1 MKTAPARI
9 GTAIAIALA
18 CATSMPCAA
27 EDTRVQITPRIASR
41 SKTAPAAA
49 IRVDVKLTLIPV
61 TVTGPL
67 GAPFPGLPKEA
78 FRLIEDGVEQQVRYF
93 TSEDTPVSLGI
104 VFDASGSM
112 DGKLDQSRRA
122 VSQFLRTA
130 SPGDEFFT
138 IEFSSAPRMLC
149 DFTGD
154 TGQIEKSLEGIKPKN
169 WTALF
174 DAVYL
179 ATHQMRRAKNPR
191 KALLILSDGNDNYS
205 RYSESELKS
214 RVREGDL
221 TIYSIGLVGS
231 GLLKRH
237 LRVLKQLSDQ
247 TGGRFFEVEKMSE
260 LPAAAEK
267 ISAAIR
273 NQYVLGYF
281 SSKPQSD
288 GLYRKIEVK
297 LNPEAGLPR
306 LSASWRTGYYA
317 ADGW

>member
-9 GTAIAIALA
+9 GTIAIALA
-18 CATSMPCAA
+18 CAASMPCA
-27 EDTRVQITPRIASR
+27 EDTRVQITPRIASSR

-78 FRLIEDGVEQQVRYF
+78 FRLIEDGVEQQLKYF
-93 TSEDTPVSLGI
+93 SSEDTPVSLGV

-112 DGKLDQSRRA
+112 EGKLDQSRRA

-130 SPGDEFFT
+130 VQGDEFFA
-138 IEFSSAPRMLC
+138 IEFSSAPRILC
-149 DFTGD
+149 DFTSD
-154 TGQIEKSLEGIKPKN
+154 TGQIEKSLAGIKPKN

-191 KALLILSDGNDNYS
+191 RALLILSDGNDNYS
-205 RYSESELKS
+205 RYTESELKS
-214 RVREGDL
+214 RVREADV

-237 LRVLKQLSDQ
+237 LRVLRQLSDQ
-247 TGGRFFEVEKMSE
+247 TGGRFYEVEKMSD

-281 SSKPQSD
+281 STKPQSD

>member
-1 MKTAPARI
+1 MKTAPVRI
-9 GTAIAIALA
+9 GMAIAIAAL
-18 CATSMPCAA
+18 CVKSTPCAE

-49 IRVDVKLTLIPV
+49 IRVDVKLTLVPV

-67 GAPFPGLPKEA
+67 GAPFPGLTKEA
-78 FRLIEDGVEQQVRYF
+78 FRLIEDGVEQQVKYF
-93 TSEDTPVSLGI
+93 TSEDTPVSLGV

-112 DGKLDQSRRA
+112 EGKLDQSRRA

-130 SPGDEFFT
+130 VQGDEFFA

-149 DFTGD
+149 DFTSD
-154 TGQIEKSLEGIKPKN
+154 TGQIEKSLAGIKPKN

-179 ATHQMRRAKNPR
+179 APHQMRRAKNPR

-205 RYSESELKS
+205 RYTESELKS
-214 RVREGDL
+214 RVREGDV

-237 LRVLKQLSDQ
+237 LRVLRQLSDQ
-247 TGGRFFEVEKMSE
+247 TGGRFYEVEKMSD

-306 LSASWRTGYYA
+306 LSASWRSGYYA